1 MTSMEYTT
9 VSARVPKKIKK
20 TLTENHVAISKV
32 IQNALEAEVKK
43 IEAAKFSE
51 ALDRAGH
58 TLAKIDSKLITR
70 LIREDRDQR

>member
-9 VSARVPKKIKK
+9 VSARVPKEIKK
-20 TLTENHVAISKV
+20 TLTENKVEISKV
-32 IQNALEAEVKK
+32 IQNALEAEVKR

-51 ALDRAGH
+51 ALDRAGQ
-58 TLAKIDSKLITR
+58 TLSKIDSKLITQ